1 MNHVLSIDIVEFIG
15 TLAPCNSRQPIIARA
30 GGLGASV
37 GSYAATEAAQRD
49 RSQLRNCVAMDLAML
64 PPEINSGRMYV
75 GPGSGPMLTAAA
87 AWNGLAAELY
97 SAATS
102 YQSVM
107 SGLTG
112 GPWLGPSSASMA
124 AAAARYVVWMS
135 TTAAQAEQTAAQA
148 KAAATAYEAAFAATV
163 PPPVIAANRSLLM
176 ALIATNVLGQN
187 TPAIAATE
195 TQYAEMWAQDAAAMY
210 GYAGS
215 SASAT
220 TLTPF
225 TPPAPATN
233 SGGLAGQAAAVAQAT
248 GTSAAT
254 NTQTVLSQLTSAAP
268 TALQG
273 LASPV
278 ASTSSTSG
286 LTGILES
293 LGLSSPLG
301 YADGAASSA
310 GLGVAAGA
318 WQSASS
324 ADTAMIAADDQ
335 MNSMDGQVMD
345 SLFQINGMEGRIMN
359 RFDQLGAVRT
369 AVSASV
375 GQATPV
381 GALSVPQAWTT
392 AAPAIRL
399 AAVALPAISLSSAP
413 EVFAGSPGSL
423 FSGTALA
430 SMAGR
435 AIGGTASPGPRE
447 QVGATTRARPAPP
460 QRLPGSPVTGIAA
473 ELREFAELRDL
484 GILTDEEF
492 SEQKR
497 RILGR

>member
-1 MNHVLSIDIVEFIG
+1 
-15 TLAPCNSRQPIIARA
+15 
-30 GGLGASV
+30 
-37 GSYAATEAAQRD
+37 
-49 RSQLRNCVAMDLAML
+49 MDFAML
-64 PPEINSGRMYV
+64 PPEINSGRMYA
-75 GPGSGPMLTAAA
+75 GPGSGPMLAAAA
-87 AWNGLAAELY
+87 AWDGLAAELY

-102 YQSVM
+102 YQSVI
-107 SGLTG
+107 SGLTA

-124 AAAARYVVWMS
+124 AAAAPYVAWMS
-135 TTAAQAEQTAAQA
+135 ATAAQAEQTAAQA
-148 KAAATAYEAAFAATV
+148 KAAAAAYETAFAATV
-163 PPPVIAANRSLLM
+163 PPPVIAANRSLLL

-187 TPAIAATE
+187 TPAIAATQ

-225 TPPAPATN
+225 TPPAPTTN
-233 SGGLAGQAAAVAQAT
+233 PGGLAGQAAAVAQAT
-248 GTSAAT
+248 GTSA
-254 NTQTVLSQLTSAAP
+254 VP

-273 LASPV
+273 LASPLP
-278 ASTSSTSG
+278 STSAATSSG

-301 YADGAASSA
+301 YVDGGVSSA
-310 GLGVAAGA
+310 GLGVASGA
-318 WQSASS
+318 WQSASA
-324 ADTAMIAADDQ
+324 ADTAMIAADEE
-335 MNSMDGQVMD
+335 MTGMDGQVMGAMG
-345 SLFQINGMEGRIMN
+345 QITGMEGRIMT

-369 AVSASV
+369 AVSAGV

-381 GALSVPQAWTT
+381 GALSVPPAWTT

-399 AAVALPAISLSSAP
+399 AAVALPATSLSAAP
-413 EVFAGSPGSL
+413 EVFASSPGSL
-423 FSGTALA
+423 FSEMAMA

-435 AIGGTASPGPRE
+435 AIGGTVSPAGRE
-447 QVGATTRARPAPP
+447 HVGATSRLRPASPL
-460 QRLPGSPVTGIAA
+460 RLLGSPVGIAA
-473 ELREFAELRDL
+473 ELRELAELRDS

-497 RILGR
+497 RVLGR

>member
-1 MNHVLSIDIVEFIG
+1 MNFAIF
-15 TLAPCNSRQPIIARA
+15 
-30 GGLGASV
+30 
-37 GSYAATEAAQRD
+37 
-49 RSQLRNCVAMDLAML
+49 
-64 PPEINSGRMYV
+64 PPEINSGRMYA
-75 GPGSGPMLTAAA
+75 GPGSGPMLAAAA
-87 AWNGLAAELY
+87 AWDGLAAELY
-97 SAATS
+97 SAASS
-102 YQSVM
+102 YKSVI
-107 SGLTG
+107 SGLTV

-124 AAAARYVVWMS
+124 AAAAAHVAWMN
-135 TTAAQAEQTAAQA
+135 TTAAQAEQTGAQG
-148 KAAATAYEAAFAATV
+148 KAAAAAYETAFAATV

-187 TPAIAATE
+187 IPAIAATE
-195 TQYAEMWAQDAAAMY
+195 TEYAEMWAQDVAAMY
-210 GYAGS
+210 DYAGS

-225 TPPAPATN
+225 TQPGPTTSP
-233 SGGLAGQAAAVAQAT
+233 GGLAGQAAAVAQAT
-248 GTSAAT
+248 GTSA
-254 NTQTVLSQLTSAAP
+254 VP

-273 LASPV
+273 LASPLP
-278 ASTSSTSG
+278 STSAATSSAA
-286 LTGILES
+286 TGILQS
-293 LGLSSPLG
+293 LGLASPLG

-375 GQATPV
+375 GEATPV

-399 AAVALPAISLSSAP
+399 AAVALPATSLSAVP
-413 EVFAGSPGSL
+413 EIVAGSPGSL
-423 FSGTALA
+423 FSEMALA
-430 SMAGR
+430 SMAQR
-435 AIGGTASPGPRE
+435 AIAGTVSPGSGKH
-447 QVGATTRARPAPP
+447 VGATNCARPAPP
-460 QRLPGSPVTGIAA
+460 QSLPGGPVTGIGA
-473 ELREFAELRDL
+473 ELRELAELRDS

-492 SEQKR
+492 SELKR
-497 RILGR
+497 RVLGR